1 MHWWLVCAPL
11 LRYILDQLL
20 DIVMLISIPYAL
32 CAHIHTGTA
41 TSAPG
46 QAYEASATYQR
57 VMTLLSPEQLQLV
70 LAKGWEAL
78 DHSPV
83 FSTDAGMQRAA
94 YSCSSLSVHL

>member
-1 MHWWLVCAPL
+1 VCT
-11 LRYILDQLL
+11 
-20 DIVMLISIPYAL
+20 
-32 CAHIHTGTA
+32 CAGAA

-83 FSTDAGMQRAA
+83 FSTDAGVHRVTDGFI
-94 YSCSSLSVHL
+94 SRFVCSLDCLSLVGSF